1 MFNHSNSSRTSV
13 SGGTF
18 SVVHGNQL
26 NYYTGAPRDR
36 RRFLPGEEWKEEIYR
51 EYERMPRGQIKLINT
66 ISEVKVTER
75 ESYEDSGC
83 LTKGSEASERTKRV
97 FHLAQCTV
105 NAARE
110 SPPFLVVKYTGR
122 DAKSA
127 FKRDVLQFS
136 QLQDPVFPQLRGFN
150 DSEIPMVIF
159 HDLLIPAMHAI
170 EHAQN
175 SPAMVCYL
183 RLQGET
189 AVSNLPPTA
198 ARIMLSRSENFPHS
212 EHIWIRPQ
220 TGDVCLGPAGPWLP
234 LDCYFTMNIYPVS
247 PHMRGSPLSL
257 GAYNNSALFDH
268 LLQNATS
275 GFVLSALSQ
284 QHTWPYPD
292 GIDYY
297 RHILHVYSRFDQ
309 RPVAKFP
316 ENTWNL
322 TLHCISLQLHHLEKP
337 AEILMEDGRTR
348 CISYSAFPTG
358 SLNLWLA
365 LRFTILNH
373 NIEHQSLSFRFDQ
386 DWPSCSYYEAWLCQA
401 IHVFHALGI
410 PREEWENFT
419 LLSHYFYTFSLG
431 PVGHDQSR
439 QNYDSYRF
447 DPPYYLFVLPPPQ
460 LPDTTPDVVSW
471 MQAPAESLYY
481 WSVDPD
487 GNSRMPEAHRTA
499 LGLPC
504 FQNYAD
510 PPHGWKV
517 EIYDLVRQWQEAKG
531 FDPTTTDFA
540 RSLGYPIIEILPQDN
555 DRFETFVENGES
567 SGPKREQ
574 EPELMQVDEAFKTM
588 PRSQVPLFQPHDLE
602 GSASMNVDMEE
613 CSSRMAGLRVEAML
627 VDE

>member
-36 RRFLPGEEWKEEIYR
+36 RPFLPGEEWKEEIYR

-105 NAARE
+105 NATRE

-159 HDLLIPAMHAI
+159 HDLLVPAMHAI

-175 SPAMVCYL
+175 SPAISCYL

-189 AVSNLPPTA
+189 AVSNLPPA
-198 ARIMLSRSENFPHS
+198 AACIILSPSENFPRS

-220 TGDVCLGPAGPWLP
+220 TGDICLGPAGPWLP
-234 LDCYFTMNIYPVS
+234 SDCYFRMNIYPVS
-247 PHMRGSPLSL
+247 PHYQHMRRSPLPLS
-257 GAYNNSALFDH
+257 AYNNSALFDY

-275 GFVLSALSQ
+275 DFVLSTLSQ
-284 QHTWPYPD
+284 QNTWPYPD

-297 RHILHVYSRFDQ
+297 RHILHVYSRFHQ

-316 ENTWNL
+316 ENTWNF
-322 TLHCISLQLHHLEKP
+322 TFCCFSFPLHHLEEL
-337 AEILMEDGRTR
+337 AETLMEDGRIR
-348 CISYSAFPTG
+348 CISYSTPI
-358 SLNLWLA
+358 WLFE
-365 LRFTILNH
+365 LIC
-373 NIEHQSLSFRFDQ
+373 Q
-386 DWPSCSYYEAWLCQA
+386 DRPSYGGYVEAWLCQA
-401 IHVFHALGI
+401 VHVFHVLGI
-410 PREEWENFT
+410 PRQEWENFA
-419 LLSHYFYTFSLG
+419 LLPDYSYMFGLN
-431 PVGHDQSR
+431 PVGHTQSR

-460 LPDTTPDVVSW
+460 LPDTTPDVGSW
-471 MQAPAESLYY
+471 IQAPAESLYY

-487 GNSRMPEAHRTA
+487 GSSRMPEAQRMEF
-499 LGLPC
+499 GLP
-504 FQNYAD
+504 FFRNYAD
-510 PPHGWKV
+510 PPYSWKA

-588 PRSQVPLFQPHDLE
+588 PRSQDPLFQPHDLE
-602 GSASMNVDMEE
+602 GSASMDVDMEE

-627 VDE
+627 LDE